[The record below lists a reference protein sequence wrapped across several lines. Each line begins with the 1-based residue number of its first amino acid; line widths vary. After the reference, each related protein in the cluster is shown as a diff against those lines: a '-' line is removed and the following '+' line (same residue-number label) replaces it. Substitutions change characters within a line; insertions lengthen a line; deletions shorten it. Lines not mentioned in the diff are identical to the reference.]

1 MTAVGTIG
9 FHAPPDD
16 RGEVEIVL
24 ERNGFDEIPK
34 PPELAQRGGTRVS

>member
-1 MTAVGTIG
+1 VTAVGTIG

-24 ERNGFDEIPK
+24 ERK
-34 PPELAQRGGTRVS
+34 PPELAQHGGTWVS